1 MTKIDIQ
8 QTAEKEVRKQEKQR
22 NKTQIPP
29 PAKKH
34 YKKKSLTYFC
44 VEQ

>member
-1 MTKIDIQ
+1 MTKLDIQ
-8 QTAEKEVRKQEKQR
+8 QTTEKEVRKQEKQR

-34 YKKKSLTYFC
+34 CKKKIINLFLC
-44 VEQ
+44 